1 MKEKFPYGR
10 TFLIGFGFLGISIVW
25 PMFNSFIPIFL
36 QAGNPEFEAQL
47 LEAGREIPKVVGF
60 GLGPTLA
67 FFVMTWDNIIN
78 VFVQPWA
85 GAKSDKT
92 WNRFGRRKPWI
103 MVGAPIAAVALV
115 MIPLANTVLAIM
127 VYILITNFGMAL
139 FRSPTVAWLGDLF
152 PSSQRSQ
159 ANGIINLMGGI
170 GAAVALF
177 GGGILFD
184 NMGRAAPFI
193 AGALFMLV
201 ALTVA
206 IIFVKEPEKLKNAA
220 SEADENIGNV
230 LDNLKSVWQGENR
243 NGFKVLLGI
252 LFWFMGYEA
261 LQTGL
266 SSFAVFS
273 LGLSPGQASM
283 MTTLFAGSFILFA
296 LPSGLIAAKIGRKQA
311 ITIGLTGM
319 VILFGL
325 GYFLISSQITLGI
338 ILVLG
343 GFCWAMVNVN
353 SLPMVYDYGDE
364 SRIGAYTGLYY
375 FSSQSAAV
383 LGPVLSGFVVET
395 MGSNYRFLWIFSAL
409 FLFCAWLAIRAIKG
423 TPQSEVAATS

>member
-1 MKEKFPYGR
+1 MKEKFPYKK
-10 TFLIGFGFLGISIVW
+10 TFILGFGFLGISIVW
-25 PMFNSFIPIFL
+25 PIFNSFIPIFL
-36 QAGNPEFEAQL
+36 QAGNPEFERQL
-47 LEAGREIPKVVGF
+47 IEAGRELPKVVGF
-60 GLGPTLA
+60 GLGPSLA

-78 VFVQPWA
+78 VFIQPWA

-103 MVGAPIAAVALV
+103 MIGAPIAAVALV
-115 MIPLANTVLAIM
+115 MIPLANTILAIM
-127 VYILITNFGMAL
+127 VFILITNFGMAL

-152 PSSQRSQ
+152 KSDQRSQ

-184 NMGRAAPFI
+184 NIGRAAPFV
-193 AGALFMLV
+193 AGAIFMLV
-201 ALTVA
+201 ALSVA
-206 IIFVKEPEKLKNAA
+206 LLLVKEPEKIESANGEEDKA
-220 SEADENIGNV
+220 GV
-230 LDNLKSVWQGENR
+230 LDNLKSVWQGESR
-243 NGFKVLLGI
+243 NGIKVLLGI

-273 LGLSPGQASM
+273 LGLTPGQASIM
-283 MTTLFAGSFILFA
+283 STLFAASFILFA
-296 LPSGLIAAKIGRKQA
+296 LPSGIIAARIGRKRA
-311 ITIGLTGM
+311 IMIGLTGM
-319 VILFGL
+319 VIFFAI
-325 GYFLISSQITLGI
+325 GYFIINSQLTLGI

-343 GFCWAMVNVN
+343 GFSWAMVNVN
-353 SLPMVYDYGDE
+353 SLPLVYDYGDE

-383 LGPVLSGFVVET
+383 LGPVLSGVVVESL
-395 MGSNYRFLWIFSAL
+395 GSNYRWLWLFSTLFMFL
-409 FLFCAWLAIRAIKG
+409 AWLAINAIKNKA
-423 TPQSEVAATS
+423 TPAAE

>member
-1 MKEKFPYGR
+1 MKEKFPYKK
-10 TFLIGFGFLGISIVW
+10 TFILGFGFLGISIIW
-25 PMFNSFIPIFL
+25 PIFNSFIPIFL
-36 QAGNPEFEAQL
+36 QAGNPEFERQL
-47 LEAGREIPKVVGF
+47 IEAGREVPKVVGF
-60 GLGPTLA
+60 GLGPSLA

-78 VFVQPWA
+78 VFIQPWA

-103 MVGAPIAAVALV
+103 IIGAPIAAVALV
-115 MIPLANTVLAIM
+115 MIPLANTILAIM
-127 VYILITNFGMAL
+127 VFILITNFGMAL

-152 PSSQRSQ
+152 KSDQRSQ

-184 NMGRAAPFI
+184 NIGRAAPFV
-193 AGALFMLV
+193 AGAIFMLV
-201 ALTVA
+201 ALSVA
-206 IIFVKEPEKLKNAA
+206 LLLVKEPEKIESA
-220 SEADENIGNV
+220 SGEEDKAGV
-230 LDNLKSVWQGENR
+230 LDNLKSVWQGESR
-243 NGFKVLLGI
+243 NGIKVLLGI

-273 LGLSPGQASM
+273 LGLTPGQASIM
-283 MTTLFAGSFILFA
+283 STLFAASFILFA
-296 LPSGLIAAKIGRKQA
+296 LPSGMIAARIGRKRA
-311 ITIGLTGM
+311 IMLGLTGM
-319 VILFGL
+319 VIFFAI
-325 GYFLISSQITLGI
+325 GYFIINSQLTLGI

-343 GFCWAMVNVN
+343 GFSWAMVNVN
-353 SLPMVYDYGDE
+353 SLPLVYDYGDE

-383 LGPVLSGFVVET
+383 LGPVLSGLVVESL
-395 MGSNYRFLWIFSAL
+395 GSNYRWLWLFSTLFMFLAL
-409 FLFCAWLAIRAIKG
+409 LAINAIKNKA
-423 TPQSEVAATS
+423 TPAAVQ

>member
-1 MKEKFPYGR
+1 MKEKFPYKQ
-10 TFLIGFGFLGISIVW
+10 TFIIGFGFLGISIIW
-25 PMFNSFIPIFL
+25 PIFNSFIPIFL
-36 QAGNPEFEAQL
+36 QAGNPEFERQL
-47 LEAGREIPKVVGF
+47 LEAGREIPDVVGF
-60 GLGPTLA
+60 GLGPSLA
-67 FFVMTWDNIIN
+67 FFVMTWDNLIN

-103 MVGAPIAAVALV
+103 MIGAPIAAAALIF
-115 MIPLANTVLAIM
+115 IPLANTVLAIM
-127 VYILITNFGMAL
+127 IFILITNFGMAL

-152 PSSQRSQ
+152 KSDQRSQ

-184 NMGRAAPFI
+184 KLGRAAPFVV
-193 AGALFMLV
+193 GALFMLV
-201 ALTVA
+201 ALSVA
-206 IIFVKEPEKLKNAA
+206 LLLVKEPEKIETDAQEHRSSVFN
-220 SEADENIGNV
+220 D
-230 LDNLKSVWQGENR
+230 LKSVWQGENR
-243 NGFKVLLGI
+243 NGIKVLLGI

-273 LGLSPGQASM
+273 LGLTPGQASM

-296 LPSGLIAAKIGRKQA
+296 LPSGMIAAKIGRKRA
-311 ITIGLTGM
+311 IMIGLTGM
-319 VILFGL
+319 VILFAI
-325 GYFLISSQITLGI
+325 GYFIISSELTLGI

-343 GFCWAMVNVN
+343 GFSWAMVNVN

-383 LGPVLSGFVVET
+383 LGPVLSGLVVEVL
-395 MGSNYRFLWIFSAL
+395 GSNYRWLWLFSTLFMFL
-409 FLFCAWLAIRAIKG
+409 AWLAINAIKSKSQP
-423 TPQSEVAATS
+423 TAVQS